1 MNIVYF
7 DLTNLA
13 LFRYILK
20 KAKYEK
26 QNSSHNIIIVLT
38 NNLLHYKNRGIK
50 LQTMAPDIVDKK
62 Y

>member
-26 QNSSHNIIIVLT
+26 QNSSKNIFIVLT
-38 NNLLHYKNRGIK
+38 NNLLHCKIRAIK
-50 LQTMAPDIVDKK
+50 LQTITPDIVEKK